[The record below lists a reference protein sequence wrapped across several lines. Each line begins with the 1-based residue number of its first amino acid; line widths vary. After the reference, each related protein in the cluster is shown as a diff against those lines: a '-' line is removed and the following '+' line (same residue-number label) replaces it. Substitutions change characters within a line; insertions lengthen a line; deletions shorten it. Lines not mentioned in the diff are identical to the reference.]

1 MKTIRMAGSIVF
13 CLFLFS
19 FSAAA
24 NGAGGHVALVMKAL
38 SNPFFLAMRDG
49 ATEYAEAN
57 GIDLDVNGI
66 ELETDVDYQINLVDG
81 LIRRRVDAIVLTPA
95 DSERLVPVVK
105 RALDSG
111 IKVINIDNPLD
122 ARAMA
127 DHGIAVP
134 FVGSDNFAGAKMV
147 GDYLRSRMEAGTEVA
162 IIEGIRGVEN
172 AELRRK
178 GFLAALEGGGFE
190 LVASETG
197 NWHGD
202 EAYAAAQKI
211 LSARPDLG
219 AFLVAND
226 AMALGVLN
234 ALWNVGRAGKVLVGS
249 YDNIEAVREEIREG
263 NIHAS
268 MEQHPELMGW
278 HGVRL
283 AHMAL
288 MGSTPPERFTTDL
301 DLVSF
306 ETFGKR
312 LCLGI
317 SNLAYPY
324 FRSLETAVQR
334 AAEIN
339 GMDFT
344 VRNAD
349 EREALQLTQVGDM
362 IEGGCDA
369 ILVNPVNAGSL
380 SPGLEMAIS
389 ANIPVVTVDRV
400 VAEGLADAQVASD
413 NVEGGRMAGSFFARV
428 MPEWGKIVEIEGIPG
443 TSTAYD
449 RGKGFNEAINATDRN
464 LVIAYRRIAYFDRE
478 RAAAEIR
485 YLIASGVR
493 FDAVFAHNDAM
504 ALGALDA
511 IDAAHLDPHP
521 VVVGFDGIPEAVQ
534 KVESGVMAATVV
546 QRPKRMG
553 RLAVQ
558 AVAGLMRGDVPPRF
572 IPVPLDLL
580 VH

>member
-1 MKTIRMAGSIVF
+1 MKAKRMAASIAF
-13 CLFLFS
+13 CFLLFS
-19 FSAAA
+19 FPVAA
-24 NGAGGHVALVMKAL
+24 NGAGEHVALVMKAL

-49 ATEYAEAN
+49 AIEYAEAN
-57 GIDLDVNGI
+57 GIDLDVSGI

-95 DSERLVPVVK
+95 DSKRLVPVVK
-105 RALDSG
+105 RALDNG
-111 IKVINIDNPLD
+111 ITVINIDNPLD

-127 DHGIAVP
+127 DRGIAVP

-147 GDYLRSRMEAGTEVA
+147 GDYLRTRMKADTRVA

-178 GFLAALEGGGFE
+178 GFLAALGGGGFD

-202 EAYAAAQKI
+202 EAYAAAQVI
-211 LSARPDLG
+211 LSAHPDLG

-234 ALWNVGRAGKVLVGS
+234 ALWNAGRAGKVLVGS

-263 NIHAS
+263 NIHAT

-288 MGSTPPERFTTDL
+288 TGRTPPPHFTTDL
-301 DLVSF
+301 DLISP
-306 ETFGKR
+306 ETFDKR

-317 SNLAYPY
+317 SKLASP
-324 FRSLETAVQR
+324 FFQSLEAAVER
-334 AAEIN
+334 AAETN

-344 VRNAD
+344 VWNAGED
-349 EREALQLTQVGDM
+349 ESLQLTQVVDM
-362 IEGGCDA
+362 IEDGCDA
-369 ILVNPVNAGSL
+369 IMVNPVNAGSI

-389 ANIPVVTVDRV
+389 ANIPVVTVDRL

-413 NVEGGRMAGSFFARV
+413 NVEGGRMAGRYLVGV

-449 RGKGFNEAINATDRN
+449 RGKGFNETINATDRN
-464 LVIAYRRIAYFDRE
+464 LVVAHRRTAYFDRA
-478 RAAAEIR
+478 RAEAEMR
-485 YLIASGVR
+485 DLIASGAR
-493 FDAVFAHNDAM
+493 FDAVFAHNDPM

-511 IDAAHLDPHP
+511 IDAAHLDPRP
-521 VVVGFDGIPEAVQ
+521 LVVGFDGIPEAVQ
-534 KVESGVMAATVV
+534 KIEAGVMAATVV
-546 QRPKRMG
+546 QQPKRMG

-558 AVAGLMRGDVPPRF
+558 AFAGFSRGNVPPRF
-572 IPVPLDLL
+572 IPVQLDLL
-580 VH
+580 AR